1 MADISADISDLWWLR
16 NNEVQPGRFNSGL
29 QAGAQL
35 AQQRAVLGVRKMEL
49 ANEQIREQSL
59 FMDKLAKQNGETM
72 KLKGMSE
79 MSQLLS
85 RISVKGDWDNPDNE
99 RAFWDIAATYPQA
112 LDDATV
118 TAIYSN
124 TFEPARLRREKAA
137 MLKAPI
143 EEVEIDGEKFFR
155 QPGTGT
161 LTRVHPSGQTIEA
174 YGPDGQ
180 LLSRV
185 TSGRGAQKDPNAPTI
200 ATQTDVQKQAL
211 AGEAV
216 ISSGVQLLKSMNKD
230 MVGARGF
237 WNEHVINE
245 GLAQL
250 FPEYAK
256 GEVTSGRSLMRAFN
270 ERAIKGIKA
279 DSQLNASERT
289 ALESALPKFGVNESL
304 ESAQRKALTFIN
316 EAKRIGRINANRL
329 KLPIHESLWTE
340 DEIAAKFKA
349 GEIDE
354 ARARALFDAYHFKL
368 PQ

>member
-35 AQQRAVLGVRKMEL
+35 AQQRAALGVRKMEL

-99 RAFWDIAATYPQA
+99 REFWNIAATYPQA

-118 TAIYSN
+118 NAIYTN
-124 TFEPARLRREKAA
+124 TFEAARRRKEKVDL
-137 MLKAPI
+137 LKAPI

-211 AGEAV
+211 AGESAV
-216 ISSGVQLLKSMNKD
+216 TTGITLLNSLSPD

-237 WNEHVINE
+237 FNEVVINE
-245 GLAQL
+245 GLAQI
-250 FPEYAK
+250 FPEKAK
-256 GEVTSGRSLMRAFN
+256 DEVSSGRSLMRAFN
-270 ERAIKGIKA
+270 ERVIKSIKA
-279 DSQLNASERT
+279 DSQLNASERK
-289 ALESALPKFGVNESL
+289 ALESALPQFGVGESL
-304 ESAQRKALTFIN
+304 PSAKAKIGTFIE
-316 EAKRIGRINANRL
+316 EARKVTRINSVRTN
-329 KLPIHESLWTE
+329 KPIPDWAWTRE
-340 DEIAAKFKA
+340 EVISKFKNK
-349 GEIDE
+349 EIPE
-354 ARARALFDAYHFKL
+354 EKARELLKTYHYKL
-368 PQ
+368 E